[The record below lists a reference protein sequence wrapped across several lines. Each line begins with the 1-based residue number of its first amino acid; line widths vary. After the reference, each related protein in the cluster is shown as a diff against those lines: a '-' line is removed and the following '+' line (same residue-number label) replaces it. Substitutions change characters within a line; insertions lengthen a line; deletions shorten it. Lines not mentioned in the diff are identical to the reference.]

1 MRAAVLRAPRTV
13 EIVEAPVPVAPP
25 GGIAIRVEGCG
36 VCASNVPPYE
46 GREWFEYP
54 MPPGALGHEGWGRV
68 TALGEGTEG
77 VAVGDRV
84 AFLSNGAY
92 AEHDVAEAGAF
103 VVLPPELD
111 GRPFPGEPLGC
122 AVNVLRRARVEPGGT
137 VAILGVGFLG
147 ALLVQMLARAGAR
160 VVAFDRKPSALEVA
174 ETMGAAD
181 TILLDDHWRVL
192 EAGKAA
198 SGGDGFAT
206 VIEVTGKE
214 WPLQLASGL
223 CAEYGH
229 LVIAGYHQDGMRQ
242 INVQEWNWR
251 CLTVSNAHERDPERY
266 RAGMAE
272 AARLAAAGTL
282 DAEPLLSHEFP
293 LERLGEALEL
303 AATRPEGFMKAW
315 VRLG

>member
-1 MRAAVLRAPRTV
+1 MKAAVLRAPRTV
-13 EIVEAPVPVAPP
+13 EIVEAPIPAAPP
-25 GGIAIRVEGCG
+25 GGIAVRLEGCG

-68 TALGEGTEG
+68 TAVGEGAEG

-84 AFLSNGAY
+84 AFLSNGSY

-103 VVLPPELD
+103 VLLPPELE

-122 AVNVLRRARVEPGGT
+122 AVNVLRRARVESGGT
-137 VAILGVGFLG
+137 VAVVGIGFLG
-147 ALLVQMLARAGAR
+147 ALLVQTLARGGAR
-160 VVAFDRKPSALEVA
+160 VVAFDRKPSALKTA
-174 ETMGAAD
+174 ERMGAAE
-181 TILLDDHWRVL
+181 TVLLDDHWRAL

-198 SGGDGFAT
+198 SGGDGFST

-214 WPLQLASGL
+214 WPLQFASGL

-266 RAGMAE
+266 RTGMDE

-282 DAEPLLSHEFP
+282 DPSPLLSHEFP
-293 LERLGEALEL
+293 LERLGEAFEL

-315 VRLG
+315 IRLA